1 MKKFIIP
8 LLTVVMVVSI
18 ILAGC
23 APATP
28 PETPPIPTP
37 PTTPPAPPGPAEQ
50 PPEAPPAPAPPKPGE
65 WNASTGA
72 SEFEFT
78 SFTVSPDST
87 GIPEMSYSFREFKCG
102 PTTVTA
108 PGATIKRSPPWPITG
123 GQFTIDWVERMEYGP
138 DWDVVIQGKFDETAT
153 HASGT
158 WEISSDGTTC
168 QEGTWEASAP

>member
-23 APATP
+23 APAP
-28 PETPPIPTP
+28 PTP
-37 PTTPPAPPGPAEQ
+37 PTAPTTPGPAEQ
-50 PPEAPPAPAPPKPGE
+50 PPEAPPPPPPAPALPKPGE
-65 WNASTGA
+65 WNAATGA
-72 SEFEFT
+72 TEFEFT

-138 DWDVVIQGKFDETAT
+138 DWDIVIQGKFDETGT
-153 HASGT
+153 QASGT
-158 WEISSDGTTC
+158 WEISAEGTIC

>member
-23 APATP
+23 APAP
-28 PETPPIPTP
+28 PTP
-37 PTTPPAPPGPAEQ
+37 PTAPTTPGPAEQ
-50 PPEAPPAPAPPKPGE
+50 PPEAPPPPPPAPALPKPGE
-65 WNASTGA
+65 WNAATGA
-72 SEFEFT
+72 TEFEFT

-138 DWDVVIQGKFDETAT
+138 DWDIVIQGKFDETGT
-153 HASGT
+153 QASGT
-158 WEISSDGTTC
+158 WEISAEGTIC
-168 QEGTWEASAP
+168 QEGAWEASAP